1 MAFDFTGKTAIV
13 TGGTQG
19 IGLEIA
25 KGIVA
30 GGGHV
35 ALIARNAAKGEAAV
49 AELGEGNKFYQL
61 DVADAPK
68 ARETVEQIFT
78 DLPQTNILINCAG
91 VISTKKF
98 DEIDDTEWRRTI
110 DINLNGTFTMMNAV
124 YPHFKAAHAGTI
136 VNVSSVAGKIG
147 GGLLGT
153 AAYASSK
160 AGVNG
165 LTKAVAKEGGKFGV
179 RCNAVCPSLTLTDM
193 TSILSDE
200 NSQRIINGIP
210 LGRAAQASPVTMYQ
224 RLEKPGHKWGVFG
237 VVSLIGNIA
246 IMAFYTVVTGWILYY
261 FVKFLTGQHADFGF
275 AQMIADPGLN
285 VTYLLVVLIAA
296 FVLLS
301 FNLQGG
307 LERVTK
313 YMMSALLVLMLVLAV
328 HSLTFAGAAE
338 GLRFYLVPDFSAI
351 DGGVI
356 VAAMNQ
362 AFFSLSVGMGGMA
375 IFGSYIGKDRALMGE
390 SVHVILLD
398 TFVAVL
404 AGIIIFPACF
414 TYGLEVTAG
423 PSLLFDTMAGV
434 FGNMAGGRW
443 WGALFFLFMVFAA
456 LSTVL
461 GVCEN
466 ILAMVRELTGWS
478 RPKGCVVCGVGIF
491 LLALTTALGYS
502 VLHFQPFA
510 PGSAWLDFWDFI
522 VSNNVLPLGSL
533 VLALFC
539 CNRFGWGWDNFV
551 AEANTGRGLK
561 VRPWMK
567 PIFKYFVPG
576 AILFIYIY
584 GMVTFHWR

>member
-1 MAFDFTGKTAIV
+1 
-13 TGGTQG
+13 
-19 IGLEIA
+19 
-25 KGIVA
+25 
-30 GGGHV
+30 
-35 ALIARNAAKGEAAV
+35 
-49 AELGEGNKFYQL
+49 
-61 DVADAPK
+61 
-68 ARETVEQIFT
+68 
-78 DLPQTNILINCAG
+78 
-91 VISTKKF
+91 
-98 DEIDDTEWRRTI
+98 
-110 DINLNGTFTMMNAV
+110 
-124 YPHFKAAHAGTI
+124 
-136 VNVSSVAGKIG
+136 
-147 GGLLGT
+147 
-153 AAYASSK
+153 
-160 AGVNG
+160 
-165 LTKAVAKEGGKFGV
+165 
-179 RCNAVCPSLTLTDM
+179 
-193 TSILSDE
+193 
-200 NSQRIINGIP
+200 
-210 LGRAAQASPVTMYQ
+210 MYQ
-224 RLEKPGHKWGVFG
+224 RLEKPGHKWGIFG

-375 IFGSYIGKDRALMGE
+375 IFGSYIGKDHARSWASRCGSFFSTRSWPCWRASSSSRRASPTGWRSRQAPVCCLTRWRGC
-390 SVHVILLD
+390 SAIWPG
-398 TFVAVL
+398 A
-404 AGIIIFPACF
+404 
-414 TYGLEVTAG
+414 
-423 PSLLFDTMAGV
+423 
-434 FGNMAGGRW
+434 AGGAHCSSCSWCLRRCPLCW
-443 WGALFFLFMVFAA
+443 ASARI
-456 LSTVL
+456 S
-461 GVCEN
+461 
-466 ILAMVRELTGWS
+466 LAMVRELTGWS

-551 AEANTGRGLK
+551 AEANTGRGPEGPPLDEAD
-561 VRPWMK
+561 
-567 PIFKYFVPG
+567 F
-576 AILFIYIY
+576 
-584 GMVTFHWR
+584 

>member
-1 MAFDFTGKTAIV
+1 MNERERLSSRLGFIMLSAGCAIGCGNV
-13 TGGTQG
+13 WKFPWMCGQN
-19 IGLEIA
+19 
-25 KGIVA
+25 
-30 GGGHV
+30 GGGSFMLLYILCLLV
-35 ALIARNAAKGEAAV
+35 LGLPVMVMEFAV
-49 AELGEGNKFYQL
+49 
-61 DVADAPK
+61 
-68 ARETVEQIFT
+68 
-78 DLPQTNILINCAG
+78 
-91 VISTKKF
+91 
-98 DEIDDTEWRRTI
+98 
-110 DINLNGTFTMMNAV
+110 
-124 YPHFKAAHAGTI
+124 
-136 VNVSSVAGKIG
+136 
-147 GGLLGT
+147 
-153 AAYASSK
+153 
-160 AGVNG
+160 
-165 LTKAVAKEGGKFGV
+165 
-179 RCNAVCPSLTLTDM
+179 
-193 TSILSDE
+193 
-200 NSQRIINGIP
+200 
-210 LGRAAQASPVTMYQ
+210 GRAAQASPVTMYQ

-261 FVKFLTGQHADFGF
+261 FVKFLTGQNADFGF

-285 VTYLLVVLIAA
+285 VTYLLVVIIAA

-338 GLRFYLVPDFSAI
+338 GLRFYLVPDFSAV

-375 IFGSYIGKDRALMGE
+375 IFGSYIGKDHALMGE
-390 SVHVILLD
+390 SLRVIFLD

-522 VSNNVLPLGSL
+522 LNALKKLAGIDHEIDLVSARAIEPIQTLKTNYLGSRNPRL
-533 VLALFC
+533 HTDEILIALSSSAAE
-539 CNRFGWGWDNFV
+539 NETAAV
-551 AEANTGRGLK
+551 ALQQLSKLK
-561 VRPWMK
+561 GCDMHSTVILSSVDTDTIKRLGMYLTCEPAYEQEDR
-567 PIFKYFVPG
+567 KY
-576 AILFIYIY
+576 
-584 GMVTFHWR
+584 HKK